1 MPGKKWMDLYGLLVL
16 LLAVFAVAP
25 LTYPGF
31 FEVESG
37 YVPSFHVQ
45 HLGQD
50 PQQAGIYAPL
60 AGEDRLPYL
69 LARPFLQFTGS
80 GIQAIKWGYGLAF
93 ALGALAVYA
102 WTRHWL
108 GSRGA
113 VLTAVVYTYLPWHL
127 HTVYGRGAYAE
138 SWLWALWPAILWSI
152 DRLAERRPLSR
163 LTGSIV
169 GLAAMAGAF
178 WTHPGLTAISTPVFV
193 AYNAV
198 VNQRGRRRAR
208 QRALLLVLSLGL
220 LLAALRILAPDVSGP
235 SFADSFLAP
244 FQLLSAAWGPAS
256 SYQLGV
262 ASVGL
267 TLVAAALWIARREES
282 VAEPGKDPSTTTN
295 LPLNRAF
302 LFWGIVLAAILFL
315 TLPLSAAL
323 WKLTAFERFV
333 AHPWQILALAGLPL
347 AYLSGMVLRTSRPLA
362 QTSAWAGLI
371 ALVILASYPYLA
383 PSFTQVDPGP
393 EPAAFFRPAAER
405 APTLAL
411 LDYQVAPATEITPT
425 LVLTLTWQT
434 TQPIAE
440 DYTVFVHALTG
451 DEAKLAQR
459 DAQPCDGECPT
470 TTWRPGEII
479 VDRHELVLDGP
490 AVSSI
495 HHLAVGLYLLDTG
508 ERVAIAGRDEPV
520 LRLQV
525 GE

>member
-1 MPGKKWMDLYGLLVL
+1 MPWKKRGELYGILVL
-16 LLAVFAVAP
+16 LLAVLAIAP

-37 YVPSFHVQ
+37 YLPTFHVQ
-45 HLGQD
+45 HLSGDAQGVGNVAS
-50 PQQAGIYAPL
+50 PE
-60 AGEDRLPYL
+60 GEDRLPYL
-69 LARPFLQFTGS
+69 LAWPFLQLTGS

-102 WTRHWL
+102 WTRQWL
-108 GSRGA
+108 GNQGA
-113 VLTAVVYTYLPWHL
+113 VLASVVYTYLPWHL

-138 SWLWALWPAILWSI
+138 SWLWALWPVALWAV
-152 DRLAERRPLSR
+152 DRIAEHRLRSR
-163 LTGSIV
+163 VAGLLV

-178 WTHPGLTAISTPVFV
+178 WTHPGLTALFVPVLV
-193 AYNAV
+193 AYDAIL
-198 VNQRGRRRAR
+198 NQRGRRLAIWLT
-208 QRALLLVLSLGL
+208 ASLGL
-220 LLAALRILAPDVSGP
+220 LLAALRLLAPDASGP

-267 TLVAAALWIARREES
+267 TLVAVALWIARRDES
-282 VAEPGKDPSTTTN
+282 ATEPGEDPTPAAH

-302 LFWGIVLAAILFL
+302 LFWGIVLAAVLFL
-315 TLPLSAAL
+315 TLPLSAPL

-333 AHPWQILALAGLPL
+333 AWPWQILALAGLPL
-347 AYLSGMVLRTSRPLA
+347 AYLAGMVIRASRPLA
-362 QTSAWAGLI
+362 QPPAWAGLI

-393 EPAAFFRPAAER
+393 EPAAFFQLAPEK

-440 DYTVFVHALTG
+440 EYTVFVHVLTD

-459 DAQPCDGECPT
+459 DAQPCGGECPT
-470 TTWRPGEII
+470 ATWRPGEIV
-479 VDRHELVLDGP
+479 VDRHELALDGP

-525 GE
+525 VE